1 MTAVLPAR
9 PTAAAP
15 PRRGLFGR
23 RLRPKPVYVDPQ
35 NHLVREFVTPEGVD
49 LRLQLGSAGERAA
62 AFVLDGVII
71 TVAFIILILGAVAAA
86 SAFGFEGEGA
96 EFVGAIELMAAFF
109 LRSFYFIFF
118 ELRPSAA
125 TPGKMALG
133 LRVAARDGGR
143 LTSEA
148 IFTRNALREIEVFM
162 PATLL
167 MLGWLMSMG
176 GAEAVDGWTVLAGIV
191 WTGIFLLFPLFN
203 RDRLRVGDLL
213 AGTWVVKAPRRA
225 LAPDLASD
233 AAERLARFAFTPE
246 QAAAYGV
253 KELQVL
259 EDVLRRRDP
268 RTLAAVADRI
278 RRKIDWTAGPG
289 EHDADFLA
297 AYYAAL
303 RGRLENRLLFG
314 HRRKDKFDKA

>member
-1 MTAVLPAR
+1 VIILVSLYILFWVIGAMLAAVGF
-9 PTAAAP
+9 
-15 PRRGLFGR
+15 RGQGS
-23 RLRPKPVYVDPQ
+23 
-35 NHLVREFVTPEGVD
+35 EFV
-49 LRLQLGSAGERAA
+49 AA
-62 AFVLDGVII
+62 VG
-71 TVAFIILILGAVAAA
+71 LIGL
-86 SAFGFEGEGA
+86 
-96 EFVGAIELMAAFF
+96 FF
-109 LRSFYFIFF
+109 LRNFYFIFF
-118 ELRPSAA
+118 ELRPRAA

-133 LRVAARDGGR
+133 LRVASRDGGR

-162 PATLL
+162 PVTFLA
-167 MLGWLMSMG
+167 LGWLMSLG
-176 GAEAVDGWTVLAGIV
+176 GADPVDGWTVLAGIV
-191 WTGIFLLFPLFN
+191 WTGIFMFFPLFN

-213 AGTWVVKAPRRA
+213 AGTWVVKTPRRA
-225 LAPDLASD
+225 LAVDLAQD
-233 AAERLARFAFTPE
+233 APERLARFAFTPE

-268 RTLAAVADRI
+268 RTLAAVAERI
-278 RRKIDWTAGPG
+278 RRKIDWVAGPG

-303 RGRLENRLLFG
+303 RSRLENRLLFG

>member
-1 MTAVLPAR
+1 MAAIPAR
-9 PTAAAP
+9 PAP
-15 PRRGLFGR
+15 N
-23 RLRPKPVYVDPQ
+23 RPAPIDPQ
-35 NHLVREFVTPEGVD
+35 NRLLREFITPEGVD
-49 LRLQLGSAGERAA
+49 LRLQLGSGGERAG
-62 AFVLDGVII
+62 AFLIDGVII
-71 TVAFIILILGAVAAA
+71 VVGFILLWIATASAA
-86 SAFGFEGEGA
+86 SAFGWKSEGREVVDTIG
-96 EFVGAIELMAAFF
+96 IAAGFF

-118 ELRPSAA
+118 ELRPRAA

-148 IFTRNALREIEVFM
+148 IFTRNAMREIEVFM

-167 MLGWLMSMG
+167 LVGWAMSIV
-176 GAEAVDGWTVLAGIV
+176 GADPVDGWLVLMGIV
-191 WTGIFLLFPLFN
+191 WTGIFMFFPLFN

-213 AGTWVVKAPRRA
+213 AGTWVVKTPRRA
-225 LAPDLASD
+225 LAIDLAQD
-233 AAERLARFAFTPE
+233 APERLARFAFTDE

-268 RTLAAVADRI
+268 RTLKAVADRI
-278 RRKIDWTAGPG
+278 RGKIGWAKGDG

-303 RGRLENRLLFG
+303 RARLENRLLFG